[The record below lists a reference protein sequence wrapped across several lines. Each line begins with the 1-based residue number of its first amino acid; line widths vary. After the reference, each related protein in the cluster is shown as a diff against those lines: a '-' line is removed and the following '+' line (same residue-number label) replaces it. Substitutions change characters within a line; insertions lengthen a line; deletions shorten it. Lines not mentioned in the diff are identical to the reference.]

1 MAIFFLVLSR
11 LFSINSN
18 LTNATSHFLH
28 SPISL
33 FVHSFMA
40 TASSSSHKNNSQQFI
55 LCKQP
60 THLIQC
66 QKTYIIQWY
75 TLDEITYPGIAT
87 LPELPIFVLH
97 RICDPHLHRATT
109 TTLGNTWNIKGI
121 AASTAVTSIHKFDM
135 TS

>member
-1 MAIFFLVLSR
+1 MAIFFLVVSSF
-11 LFSINSN
+11 FSVNSD
-18 LTNATSHFLH
+18 LTNAISHFLY

-66 QKTYIIQWY
+66 QKTHIIQWH
-75 TLDEITYPGIAT
+75 TLDETTYPGITT
-87 LPELPIFVLH
+87 LPELPIFILH
-97 RICDPHLHRATT
+97 CICDPHLHRATT
-109 TTLGNTWNIKGI
+109 TR
-121 AASTAVTSIHKFDM
+121 SEEQTSELH
-135 TS
+135 SRGL